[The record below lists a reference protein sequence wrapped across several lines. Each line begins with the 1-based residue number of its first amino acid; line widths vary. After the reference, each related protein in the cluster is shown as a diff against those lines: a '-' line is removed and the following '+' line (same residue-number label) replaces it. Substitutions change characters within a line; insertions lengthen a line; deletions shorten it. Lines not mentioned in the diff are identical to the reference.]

1 MKLSTFNLLNRT
13 LSEQQLSLITRF
25 LLGTSLILI
34 IALSYSYNEINQELI
49 NYSEKV
55 NQTQRVISSLN
66 EVSSALYES
75 TYHANTYLFLKD
87 TAYINKTLAAA
98 KTIPALT
105 QKIDSLVIGN
115 ESQQKRLEAL
125 KVHVGEFSTYTEHLA
140 KSVTLVNPAIVYA
153 LYKKKNLEVDSITK
167 LISEMSNVEG
177 QLMQMRMRSR
187 DNYKLQVFRYNWIIM
202 LVAIV
207 FLSSAFVL
215 LDRELKRNKFYRVDL
230 ENKIENLNRSN
241 SELEQF
247 AYVAS
252 HDLQEPLRKIRSF
265 SDRLISRYQEEVSGE
280 IFQILGKIDG
290 SAQRMQLLIN
300 DLLSFSRIVKTG
312 SEARLIN
319 LNASL
324 ADAKSNLSEMIIE
337 NKAVIHCESLPSVE
351 GYGSQMVQ
359 LFQNLL
365 SNSIKYHKKDQR
377 PVIRITHRLVN
388 GEIIP
393 GVKPSHQDIQFHQI
407 RISDNGIGFKKEFS
421 EKIFIIFKRLHGRN
435 EFAGTGI
442 GLAICKRVVS
452 NHNGYIFAEST
463 EGEGANF
470 YIYLPS
476 ESLLS

>member
-105 QKIDSLVIGN
+105 QKIDSLVVGN

-125 KVHVGEFSTYTEHLA
+125 KVHVGEFSTYTERLA
-140 KSVTLVNPAIVYA
+140 KSATLVNPAIVYA

-167 LISEMSNVEG
+167 LISEMNNVEG
-177 QLMQMRMRSR
+177 QLMHMRVRSR
-187 DNYKLQVFRYNWIIM
+187 DNYRLQVFRYNWIIM

-215 LDRELKRNKFYRVDL
+215 LDRELKRNQFYRIDL

-265 SDRLISRYQEEVSGE
+265 SDRLVSKYQEEISDE
-280 IFQILGKIDG
+280 IFQMLNKIDG

-312 SEARLIN
+312 SDARLIN
-319 LNASL
+319 LNTSL
-324 ADAKSNLSEMIIE
+324 ADAKSNLSEMIME
-337 NKAVIHCESLPSVE
+337 NKAVIHSELLPSVE

-365 SNSIKYHKKDQR
+365 SNSIKYHKEDQR

-393 GVKPSHQDIQFHQI
+393 GVKPSHQEIQFHQI
-407 RISDNGIGFKKEFS
+407 KISDNGIGFKKEFS

>member
-105 QKIDSLVIGN
+105 QKIDSLVVGN

-125 KVHVGEFSTYTEHLA
+125 KVHVGEFSTYTERLA
-140 KSVTLVNPAIVYA
+140 KSGTLVNPAIVYA

-167 LISEMSNVEG
+167 LISEMNNVEG
-177 QLMQMRMRSR
+177 QLMHMRVRSR
-187 DNYKLQVFRYNWIIM
+187 DNYRLQVFRYNWIIM

-215 LDRELKRNKFYRVDL
+215 LDRELKRNQFYRIDL

-265 SDRLISRYQEEVSGE
+265 SDRLVSKYQEEISDE
-280 IFQILGKIDG
+280 IFQMLNKIDG

-312 SEARLIN
+312 SDARLIN
-319 LNASL
+319 LNTSL
-324 ADAKSNLSEMIIE
+324 ADAKSNLSEMIME
-337 NKAVIHCESLPSVE
+337 NKAVIHSELLPSVE

-365 SNSIKYHKKDQR
+365 SNSIKYHKEDQR
-377 PVIRITHRLVN
+377 PVICITHRLVN

-393 GVKPSHQDIQFHQI
+393 GVKPSHQEIQFHQI
-407 RISDNGIGFKKEFS
+407 KISDNGIGFKKEFS

>member
-13 LSEQQLSLITRF
+13 LSEHQLSLITRF
-25 LLGTSLILI
+25 LLGTSLLLI

-66 EVSSALYES
+66 EVSSTLYES

-105 QKIDSLVIGN
+105 QKIDSLVRGN
-115 ESQQKRLEAL
+115 PSQVKRLEVL
-125 KVHVGEFSTYTEHLA
+125 KVHVREFSNYTERLA
-140 KSVTLVNPAIVYA
+140 KSATLVNPAIVYA
-153 LYKKKNLEVDSITK
+153 LYRKKNLEVDSITK
-167 LISEMSNVEG
+167 LISEMNNFEG
-177 QLMQMRMRSR
+177 QLMHTRVRSR
-187 DNYKLQVFRYNWIIM
+187 DNYRAQVFRYNWIIM

-215 LDRELKRNKFYRVDL
+215 LDRELKMNKFYRIDL

-265 SDRLISRYQEEVSGE
+265 SDRLISKYQEDVSDEV
-280 IFQILGKIDG
+280 FQMLSKIDA

-312 SEARLIN
+312 ADARLVN
-319 LNASL
+319 LNTSV
-324 ADAKSNLSEMIIE
+324 ADAKSNLSEMIME
-337 NKAVIHCESLPSVE
+337 HKAMIHSDPLPSVA

-365 SNSIKYHKKDQR
+365 SNSIKYHKDDQR

-388 GEIIP
+388 GDIIP

-407 RISDNGIGFKKEFS
+407 KVSDNGIGFKKEFS

-452 NHNGYIFAEST
+452 NHNGYIFAESI